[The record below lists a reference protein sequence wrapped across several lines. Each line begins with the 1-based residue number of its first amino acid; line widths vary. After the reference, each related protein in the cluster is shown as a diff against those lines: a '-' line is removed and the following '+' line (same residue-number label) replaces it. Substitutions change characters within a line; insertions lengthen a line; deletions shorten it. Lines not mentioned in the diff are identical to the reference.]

1 MVPDLAADLVQRVG
15 RPLDHVEGIQAD
27 GGIGAVLLDRDQD
40 PFGAIAAD
48 VADLG
53 APLRAEQLEE
63 AVHHLATA
71 ALSRPDQP
79 ATGMIDDEREIAL
92 PFEPADLVD
101 ADAFQPVQAVG
112 AAEASSTTRV
122 MILPTVCQSS
132 RISWLQ

>member
-1 MVPDLAADLVQRVG
+1 LLPGPRASGVRLPSASSACCDRPSVGPYIPPGTHAASWRH
-15 RPLDHVEGIQAD
+15 LDHMEGIQTD
-27 GGIGAVLLDRDQD
+27 GGVGTVLLNREQD

-79 ATGMIDDEREIAL
+79 ATGMIDDQREIAL
-92 PFEPADLVD
+92 PFAPADLV
-101 ADAFQPVQAVG
+101 
-112 AAEASSTTRV
+112 
-122 MILPTVCQSS
+122 
-132 RISWLQ
+132 